1 MAINVK
7 PLGDRVLVQPLEEKE
22 LKKGGIIIPD
32 TAKEPEVK

>member
-22 LKKGGIIIPD
+22 VKHSCPRRVLKKN
-32 TAKEPEVK
+32 